1 MSGCSSRGPVRSI
14 RHRLALVALLAAA
27 VSACAASAG
36 GAAGNA
42 RSPLPFAA
50 CDAGRRVPA
59 TARRHCV
66 PSSRLVVRF
75 GTTHL
80 RPVWRGTFARSGP
93 AGWSAVSAVPGDI
106 ATATAPHIGGLAGLF
121 RVGPGDSPVS
131 SGERAEVVA
140 SQQAIAGFPGTEAW
154 YAWSTYFPL
163 AFGPVPQQTW
173 NIFTQWHETNPDHC
187 HPNVMFAV
195 DTVRQP
201 AQIRLTVRGGAL
213 DPRTCIPSSNRSW
226 QLVPLALGHWY
237 DFVLHVRWS
246 ADRAAGFVELAIN
259 GRLVLLRTAIPT
271 LYAGQGVYAKQGF
284 YRAPYAGVSRI
295 YQGGLT
301 RLSSG

>member
-1 MSGCSSRGPVRSI
+1 MPVRSTVVM
-14 RHRLALVALLAAA
+14 LALLAALIAA
-27 VSACAASAG
+27 VAGTGTAG
-36 GAAGNA
+36 GA
-42 RSPLPFAA
+42 LPFAA
-50 CDAGRRVPA
+50 CDAGRTVPA
-59 TARRHCV
+59 TARRHCL

-75 GTTHL
+75 GSTRL
-80 RPVWRGTFARSGP
+80 RPAWRGTFRHAGP
-93 AGWSAVSAVPGDI
+93 AGWSAISELPGDI
-106 ATATAPHIGGLAGLF
+106 ATANAPHIGGLAGLF
-121 RVGPGDSPVS
+121 RVGPGDSPVA

-140 SQQAIAGFPGTEAW
+140 SQQAIAGYPGTEAW

-173 NIFTQWHETNPDHC
+173 NIFTQWHETNPDEC

-213 DPRTCIPSSNRSW
+213 DTRTCLPSSNHSW
-226 QLVPLALGHWY
+226 ELVPLALGHWY

-246 ADRAAGFVELAIN
+246 ADPAAGLVELAIN
-259 GRLVLLRTAIPT
+259 GRLVLARTPIPT

-284 YRAPYAGVSRI
+284 YRAPYVGISRI

-301 RLSSG
+301 RLRTG